1 MPIALVYLVQQPV
14 ITESG
19 NDSFVRIG
27 DSSPANVPG
36 FYVFVT
42 EPVPTSSEI
51 RHYILTSQQIR
62 RFIFDGY
69 RERKTKNRI
78 THTRTII
85 DQRQKPVIPP
95 TIEPVPVIKLGG
107 EFLQIGGDNEN
118 AGGGHQKLG

>member
-1 MPIALVYLVQQPV
+1 MPIALIYLAQTP
-14 ITESG
+14 IRTDSG

-27 DSSPANVPG
+27 DSSQANVPG
-36 FYVFVT
+36 FYVFCT
-42 EPVPTSSEI
+42 EPVPATYEI
-51 RHYILTSQQIR
+51 MNYILTSQQIR
-62 RFIFDGY
+62 RFILDGY
-69 RERKTKNRI
+69 RERKNKNRI

-118 AGGGHQKLG
+118 AGGGYQKLG

>member
-36 FYVFVT
+36 FYVYVT

-51 RHYILTSQQIR
+51 RHYILNSQQLR

-69 RERKTKNRI
+69 RERKAKTRI
-78 THTRTII
+78 TRSKTVI

-95 TIEPVPVIKLGG
+95 TIEPVPIIKLGG
-107 EFLQIGGDNEN
+107 AFQEIGGDNEN
-118 AGGGHQKLG
+118 AGGGYQKLG

>member
-51 RHYILTSQQIR
+51 RHYILNSQQLR

-69 RERKTKNRI
+69 RERKAKTRI
-78 THTRTII
+78 TRSKTVI

-95 TIEPVPVIKLGG
+95 TIEPVPIIKLGG
-107 EFLQIGGDNEN
+107 AFQEIGGDNEN
-118 AGGGHQKLG
+118 AGGGYQKLG

>member
-36 FYVFVT
+36 FYVYVT

-51 RHYILTSQQIR
+51 RHYILNSQQLR
-62 RFIFDGY
+62 RFIYDGY
-69 RERKTKNRI
+69 RERKAKTRI
-78 THTRTII
+78 TRSKTVI

-95 TIEPVPVIKLGG
+95 TIEPVPIIKLGG
-107 EFLQIGGDNEN
+107 AFQEIGGDNEN
-118 AGGGHQKLG
+118 AGGGYQKLG

>member
-1 MPIALVYLVQQPV
+1 MPVALVYLVQQPV

-19 NDSFVRIG
+19 TNTFVRIG
-27 DSSPANVPG
+27 DSSQANVPG
-36 FYVFVT
+36 FFVFVT
-42 EPVPTSSEI
+42 EPVPTYTEI
-51 RHYILTSQQIR
+51 RHALLTSQQLR

-69 RERKTKNRI
+69 RERKNKSRI

>member
-51 RHYILTSQQIR
+51 RHYILNSQQLR

-69 RERKTKNRI
+69 RERKAKTRI
-78 THTRTII
+78 TRTKTVI
-85 DQRQKPVIPP
+85 DQRQKPVVPP
-95 TIEPVPVIKLGG
+95 TIEPVPIIKLGG

-118 AGGGHQKLG
+118 AGGGYQKLG

>member
-1 MPIALVYLVQQPV
+1 MPVALVYLIQTPV
-14 ITESG
+14 ITESQ
-19 NDSFVRIG
+19 NDSYVRIG

-36 FYVFVT
+36 FLVYVT
-42 EPVPTSSEI
+42 DPEPSIAEI
-51 RHYILTSQQIR
+51 KRYLLTSPQLR

-69 RERKTKNRI
+69 RERKNKNRI

-95 TIEPVPVIKLGG
+95 TIEPVPIIKLGG

-118 AGGGHQKLG
+118 AGGGYQKLG

>member
-51 RHYILTSQQIR
+51 RHYILNSQQLR
-62 RFIFDGY
+62 NFIFDGY
-69 RERKTKNRI
+69 RERKAKTRI
-78 THTRTII
+78 TRSKTVI

-95 TIEPVPVIKLGG
+95 TIEPVPIIKLGG

-118 AGGGHQKLG
+118 AGGGYQKLG

>member
-1 MPIALVYLVQQPV
+1 MPVALVYLVQQP
-14 ITESG
+14 IKTESG

-27 DSSPANVPG
+27 DSSQANVPG
-36 FYVFVT
+36 IYVFCT

-51 RHYILTSQQIR
+51 RHYLLISQQLR

-69 RERKTKNRI
+69 RERKNKNRI

-95 TIEPVPVIKLGG
+95 TIEPVPIIKLGG